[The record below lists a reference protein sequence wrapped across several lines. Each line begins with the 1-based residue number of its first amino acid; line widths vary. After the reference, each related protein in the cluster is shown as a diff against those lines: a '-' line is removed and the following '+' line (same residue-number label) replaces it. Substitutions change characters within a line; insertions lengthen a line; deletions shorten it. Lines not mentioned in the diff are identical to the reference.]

1 METSKTQAYLSQNLG
16 DATPSSSPNMGDK
29 SPSVGDTGTPEEEEI
44 VENPFEKKK
53 RKRTSKVWDEFK
65 EVVLPDGSKK
75 AECVHCKSILSLN
88 KTGATTQFTRHL
100 GTCTRRLIALK
111 GQK

>member
-53 RKRTSKVWDEFK
+53 RKRTSKVWDE
-65 EVVLPDGSKK
+65 L
-75 AECVHCKSILSLN
+75 
-88 KTGATTQFTRHL
+88 
-100 GTCTRRLIALK
+100 RRLCYQMVLRKQNVCIAKVDFL
-111 GQK
+111 